1 MTARWQTVSLDALAR
16 VPPRLVH
23 AYLGAQGWEQV
34 RPYGDMGNVYASAD
48 HSEEALV
55 PAAAHFADYAIRL
68 NEIIA
73 ILSRVENRDGRAI
86 LRDITLTGYDLL
98 RVRLPEASEDG
109 SVSIAAGVTLF
120 HEAHNLLLAAACAA
134 VRPQRFFRAGR
145 NQQASDYMR
154 RVRLGQTEPGSFVA
168 NLLSPV
174 PPILDAGQ
182 RTLFDTAPE
191 EPFERQVTR
200 KLASSLR
207 STREAIAAVDQGK
220 DIQAFEQ
227 KIPQG
232 ISANLC
238 DAITS
243 LLGVENGKMLDLSIS
258 WATIRNAKE
267 SSMQARFMASDL
279 PILRE
284 ASRTLKD
291 RQEHTDERIEGY
303 VTNLAREQA
312 EHQGRV
318 TLKAVV
324 EGAMRSIRADFSPAD
339 YGRITDAHNRR
350 LVISLEGDLRRE
362 GQRWTLHNPR
372 DLEIFENDD

>member
-23 AYLGAQGWEQV
+23 AYLGAQGWAQV

-48 HSEEALV
+48 RSEEALV

-98 RVRLPEASEDG
+98 RVRLPEAAEDG
-109 SVSIAAGVTLF
+109 SVSIDAGVTLF
-120 HEAHNLLLAAACAA
+120 REAQNLLLAAACAA
-134 VRPQRFFRAGR
+134 VRPQGFFRAGR

-154 RVRLGQTEPGSFVA
+154 RVRLGQTEQGSFVA

-200 KLASSLR
+200 KLASSLD
-207 STREAIAAVDQGK
+207 STREAIAAVNQGK

-238 DAITS
+238 DAITA
-243 LLGVENGKMLDLSIS
+243 LLSVENGKMLDISIS
-258 WATIRNAKE
+258 WAAIRDAKE
-267 SSMQARFMASDL
+267 SRAQVQFEASDL
-279 PILRE
+279 SILRE

-291 RQEHTDERIEGY
+291 RQERPDERIEGY
-303 VTNLAREQA
+303 VVSLARQQSKR
-312 EHQGRV
+312 QGHV
-318 TLKAVV
+318 TIKAVID
-324 EGAMRSIRADFSPAD
+324 GALRSVRADFSPAD

-350 LVISLEGDLRRE
+350 LAVSLEGDLRRE
-362 GQRWTLHNPR
+362 GQRWTLCNPR
-372 DLEIFENDD
+372 DLVISENDD

>member
-1 MTARWQTVSLDALAR
+1 MTTQRQTVGLDALAR

-23 AYLGAQGWEQV
+23 AYLGAHGWERV

-48 HSEEALV
+48 GGEEVLV
-55 PAAAHFADYAIRL
+55 PAAEHFADYALRL
-68 NEIIA
+68 SEIIK
-73 ILSRVENRDGRAI
+73 ILSQAENRDGHAI
-86 LRDITLTGYDLL
+86 LRDIGLTGYDLL
-98 RVRLPEASEDG
+98 RVRLPEAAEDG
-109 SVSIAAGVTLF
+109 SVSIDTGVTLF
-120 HEAHNLLLAAACAA
+120 QEAHNLLLAAACST

-145 NQQASDYMR
+145 NQQAAEYMR
-154 RVRLGQTEPGSFVA
+154 GVRLGQTEQGSFVA

-174 PPILDAGQ
+174 PPILAAGPPA
-182 RTLFDTAPE
+182 LFDTAPE

-200 KLASSLR
+200 KLVSSLR
-207 STREAIAAVDQGK
+207 STRAAIVAVNQGD

-227 KIPQG
+227 KIAQG
-232 ISANLC
+232 ISANFC

-243 LLGVENGKMLDLSIS
+243 LLGVENGKALDISVS
-258 WATIRNAKE
+258 WAAIRSAKE
-267 SSMQARFMASDL
+267 SRAQVRFVASDL

-291 RQEHTDERIEGY
+291 RQEHPDERIEGY
-303 VTNLAREQA
+303 VTSLAREQS

-318 TLKAVV
+318 TLKAFV
-324 EGAMRSIRADFSPAD
+324 EGAIRSIRADFSPAD

-350 LVISLEGDLRRE
+350 LVVSLEGDLRRD

-372 DLEIFENDD
+372 DLVISENDD